1 MPLRETPLSLW
12 PGEKCAC
19 VCTGC
24 VTKPNHTGK
33 GSLKQHWENSTR
45 AAMFSESSEH
55 KTVLFKCTVQTDCC
69 IPMAANKTRCSLPG
83 FRFTLFKNKIKT
95 TPEVPFVYRRASLK
109 LHPEKQPKKQ
119 PFMFA
124 LSHASSAVQQI
135 ILHCIHN
142 KSSSWCTVHIRHN
155 KLCLIVSWKDLSLCK
170 LKSFFQPFFDKLVI
184 RDYWSVIEIQS
195 LL

>member
-12 PGEKCAC
+12 PGEKRAC

-109 LHPEKQPKKQ
+109 LHPEKQPKNN
-119 PFMFA
+119 P
-124 LSHASSAVQQI
+124 
-135 ILHCIHN
+135 
-142 KSSSWCTVHIRHN
+142 
-155 KLCLIVSWKDLSLCK
+155 LCLLFLMLPLQFSRSYYTVYI
-170 LKSFFQPFFDKLVI
+170 I
-184 RDYWSVIEIQS
+184 RAALGVRFTSDTTNYV
-195 LL
+195 